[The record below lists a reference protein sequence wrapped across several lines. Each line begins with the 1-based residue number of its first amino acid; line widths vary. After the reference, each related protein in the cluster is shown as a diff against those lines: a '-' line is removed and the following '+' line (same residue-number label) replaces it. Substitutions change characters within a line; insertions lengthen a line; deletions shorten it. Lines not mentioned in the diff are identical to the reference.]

1 MQYII
6 FGGAPP
12 GIKVFS
18 EVSTESD
25 IHAVAALANEIWRE
39 HYEPIIGLAQVEY
52 MLEKF
57 QSAAAIAAQIAEE
70 GFCYYLIRADGDGG
84 QGDIGYLGFQREG
97 AVMFLSKLYVK
108 KSARGCG
115 FGARAVGFLR
125 ELAREQGMEKIRLTV
140 NKGNALAIAAY
151 ERAGFTRT
159 GELVIDIGGGYVM
172 DDFVFEVGV

>member
-1 MQYII
+1 M
-6 FGGAPP
+6 FT
-12 GIKVFS
+12 
-18 EVSTESD
+18 EVSTEAD
-25 IHAVAALANEIWRE
+25 IDAVAVLANEIWRE

-70 GFCYYLIRADGDGG
+70 GFCYYLIGADGDG
-84 QGDIGYLGFQREG
+84 DVGYLGFQREG

-108 KSARGCG
+108 KSARGQG
-115 FGARAVGFLR
+115 YGARAVEFLR
-125 ELAREQGMEKIRLTV
+125 GLAREQGMEKIRLTV

>member
-70 GFCYYLIRADGDGG
+70 GFCYYLIRAEG
-84 QGDIGYLGFQREG
+84 QGDIGYLGFQCEG

-108 KSARGCG
+108 KSARGQG
-115 FGARAVGFLR
+115 VGARAVGFLR
-125 ELAREQGMEKIRLTV
+125 GLAGAQGMQKIRLTV

-159 GELVIDIGGGYVM
+159 GEVVIDIGGGYVM

>member
-70 GFCYYLIRADGDGG
+70 GFCYYLIRAEG
-84 QGDIGYLGFQREG
+84 QGDIGYLGFQCEG

-108 KSARGCG
+108 KSARGQG

-125 ELAREQGMEKIRLTV
+125 GLAKKQGMEKIRLTV